1 MYNVNELDVVIP
13 MYNLIGHND
22 NYSKTSDSS
31 WQYYRDDPNVNI
43 TGFKSFKFQIII
55 TGKTPAAGNT
65 KNVKKAVPL
74 KYFK

>member
-1 MYNVNELDVVIP
+1 MYNVNALDVVIP
-13 MYNLIGHND
+13 MYNLKGHND

-31 WQYYRDDPNVNI
+31 WQHSRDDPNVNI

-55 TGKTPAAGNT
+55 TGKAPAAGNT